1 MRKNQHGP
9 ILTIYIMTLGK
20 KKKTDTWH
28 KQKLPCGILIKL
40 LGKNL
45 LT

>member
-9 ILTIYIMTLGK
+9 ILTIYIMTLGT
-20 KKKTDTWH
+20 KKTIDTWH

-40 LGKNL
+40 WGKKL